1 MGTLSIKKDQR
12 SILIHVDME
21 VLFLNVNK
29 IFDRKAIDQFSQAGI
44 QVELNILKRKTF
56 LYINVIVELMVK
68 SGRKFIPTAGVNL
81 PDTQPLRKLNPCINI
96 YTFTNQHCQ

>member
-12 SILIHVDME
+12 SIIHVDME

-44 QVELNILKRKTF
+44 QVELNIFKRKTF
-56 LYINVIVELMVK
+56 LYIM
-68 SGRKFIPTAGVNL
+68 
-81 PDTQPLRKLNPCINI
+81 
-96 YTFTNQHCQ
+96 